1 MKRVSV
7 IIVTYNSERDIF
19 DCVRSLMSHADIP
32 LEDVEL
38 IIVDNDSDDTE
49 SMFAGVRKIWGD
61 DIVLIRNECN
71 GGYGQGNNVGIRK
84 ATAPVLL
91 IINPDVRFVGP
102 FMEKPL
108 GCFDKD
114 NNLIMYGMK
123 QMYSETQVSRNSFW
137 FTTLIN
143 GYARTLLTGLCNRLD
158 IYIPKY
164 MYFSGSCFFVRKEMF
179 EKVGLF
185 DESVFMYGEEDDIH
199 YRLMRRFGEGFR
211 YDKHIRYIHLMLGR
225 KPNVEYE
232 KKLLEVDV
240 YHHKKK
246 GVSEKS
252 TLTSYLQSNT
262 VLLVRAYIRK
272 VLGGGDSEQLTV
284 LRQFRRHIKHR
295 LSEL

>member
-1 MKRVSV
+1 MKRLSV
-7 IIVTYNSERDIF
+7 IIVTYKSEHDIY
-19 DCVRSLMSHADIP
+19 DCLQSVWKHCDIP
-32 LEDVEL
+32 KDELEV
-38 IIVDNDSDDTE
+38 IIVDNSPE
-49 SMFAGVRKIWGD
+49 CEPMFSRLRELYGTRVI
-61 DIVLIRNECN
+61 LIHNTHN
-71 GGYGQGNNVGIRK
+71 GGYGQGNNVGISK
-84 ATAPVLL
+84 ATAPVCM
-91 IINPDVRFVGP
+91 IMNPDVRLTEPVFSTVVRT
-102 FMEKPL
+102 
-108 GCFDKD
+108 FDED
-114 NNLIMYGMK
+114 AELCLYGIK
-123 QMYSETQVSRNSFW
+123 QMLSEDVVSPKSFVC
-137 FTTLIN
+137 TRMMN
-143 GYARTLLTGLCNRLD
+143 GYAYTLLDAVCNRLNLFLPG
-158 IYIPKY
+158 I
-164 MYFSGSCFFVRKEMF
+164 MYFQGACFFLNKAKF
-179 EKVGLF
+179 EQVGMF
-185 DESVFMYGEEDDIH
+185 DEQIFMYGEEDDIH